1 MKNSHG
7 EEIKYNSRIEKYHSK
22 TKATKHKKQGRK
34 IVEENTEKLEDIIV
48 MEDAPETK
56 TDEGVIKESPKNTA
70 ADSFYISKSELT
82 RGVFDE
88 EFLKAEAEAKAK
100 KEAEE
105 RAKREAEEKA
115 IKEAEEKARKEAEE
129 KAKKEAEEK
138 ARKEAEEK
146 AKKEAKEKAR
156 KEAKEKAAEIP
167 EETENLEEAQAATRR
182 IEAFIADDDAKFEN
196 DELAKFEA
204 DLENIKKAA
213 QEEFSSKEAEEAPVT
228 EETTVFTMPEE
239 LIEEAETAEEEVF
252 EGEEET
258 EQKEPKKKISKT
270 AKAWIISIVCVAVAI
285 AAMLLFVFEI
295 VTVDGFSMQPTLNG
309 GEKVIVEK
317 VSRYTEFPQRGQ
329 IVATKY
335 DGYDGYYIKR
345 VIAYPGEWVEIYD
358 NTVYINGE
366 ELNEDYIPSGTAYDN
381 MELIQIPEDHV
392 FVLGDNRAMSLDSR
406 QDTIGFIHESNILGN
421 AWCVIWP
428 FEDIRIID

>member
-1 MKNSHG
+1 MKDSHG

-56 TDEGVIKESPKNTA
+56 ADEGVIKESPKNTA

-115 IKEAEEKARKEAEE
+115 KREAEEKAIKEAEE

-138 ARKEAEEK
+138 AIKEAEEK
-146 AKKEAKEKAR
+146 A
-156 KEAKEKAAEIP
+156 AEIS

-204 DLENIKKAA
+204 DLENIKKVA

-239 LIEEAETAEEEVF
+239 LIEEAEATEEVF